1 MQSPQPP
8 DDDRFQLAVQAAS
21 EVARSYGLVFE
32 HPVALQSTSN
42 VIVHLQPTGVVAR
55 IAAVPSTIRA
65 GDAWFIRELAVAKH
79 LVAASAPI
87 IPPSRQIDPGP
98 HQHNGFTLSFWDYV
112 QILPEPFDP
121 VLAGR
126 ALRVCHWALNSFTQE
141 LPVLALITEAKRL
154 LSQLTT
160 QGTFAPADAALLAQ
174 VSAPYEERLHGLP
187 MQPLHGDSH
196 SGNVLHTSIGVLW
209 ADWEDAFIGP
219 IEWDLASLVAN
230 PYVFGVDQDKAEAAL
245 WGYGT
250 YDPQVLALCIEIR
263 TFVALVWSAIQ
274 HQQQPSP
281 QHQERI
287 EYRLNWFRQRQKG
300 NE

>member
-1 MQSPQPP
+1 MQPP
-8 DDDRFQLAVQAAS
+8 QLPTDDCFQLAVQAAS
-21 EVARSYGLVFE
+21 EVARSCGLAFE
-32 HPVALQSTSN
+32 NPVVLQSVSN
-42 VIVHLQPTGVVAR
+42 IIVHLQPTAVVAR
-55 IAAVPSTIRA
+55 VAAVPSTIRN
-65 GDAWFIRELAVAKH
+65 GDAWFTRELAVAQH
-79 LVAASAPI
+79 LAAANAPI

-126 ALRVCHWALNSFTQE
+126 ALRVCHWALSSFTQE
-141 LPVLALITEAKRL
+141 LPVLALITEAKRI
-154 LSQLTT
+154 LSQLTA
-160 QGTFAPADAALLAQ
+160 QGIFAPADADLLAQ
-174 VSAPYEERLHGLP
+174 VSAPYEESLRGLP

-196 SGNVLHTSIGVLW
+196 SGNVLHTSLGVLW
-209 ADWEDAFIGP
+209 TDWEDAFIGP

-263 TFVALVWSAIQ
+263 TFVALVWSVIQ

-281 QHQERI
+281 ERQERV

-300 NE
+300 DA